1 MYSIKKFE
9 VWASEIA
16 GFLNCELVGNDFL
29 IDGPS
34 HIRVGSSRKAVL
46 DPCESPDKNILLLT
60 ENPPEGEF
68 CIAYLLTPRPELSL
82 GYVLREFF
90 ASKSV
95 HSIHATAVI
104 SEEATVGRNVKIGP
118 HSVIGPDVV
127 IGDNTIIMS
136 NVVINGPVTVGK
148 NCVIKDGAV
157 IGSEGW
163 GFVDDDDGVPFHPPQ
178 LGKIVI
184 EDNVWLG
191 SNSTIERAMIAKTL
205 VSANVKIDDLVHVG
219 GAAQIGKRCMITAG
233 SVIAYNVIMG
243 DDVTVS
249 PQSVIRENLKIGDRV
264 MIGQGTVVISDLT
277 SPGVYVGNPARFLK
291 LANNENKKRQLT

>member
-1 MYSIKKFE
+1 MYRIKKFE

-34 HIRVGSSRKAVL
+34 HIRVEGPRKVAS
-46 DPCESPDKNILLLT
+46 DPSKGPDKNILLLA
-60 ENPPEGEF
+60 ENPPAGE
-68 CIAYLLTPRPELSL
+68 CCSAYLLTPRPELSL

-95 HSIHATAVI
+95 HTIHATAVI
-104 SEEATVGRNVKIGP
+104 SEEATIGRNVKIGP
-118 HSVIGPDVV
+118 HAVIGADVV

-163 GFVDDDDGVPFHPPQ
+163 GFVGDDDGVPFHPPQ
-178 LGKIVI
+178 LGKVVI

-191 SNSTIERAMIAKTL
+191 SNSTIERAMIAETHI
-205 VSANVKIDDLVHVG
+205 SSNVKIDDLVHVG
-219 GAAQIGKRCMITAG
+219 GAVHIGRRCMITAG

-249 PQSVIRENLKIGDRV
+249 PQSVIRENLKIGARV
-264 MIGQGTVVISDLT
+264 MIGQGTVVITDLT

-291 LANNENKKRQLT
+291 PVNSDNEKR